1 MSWGCFLSVLM
12 SSESESL
19 SELIVRSM
27 TGGSLLSLLLPDS
40 EEEMYVTMNINLTH
54 DGENLLHEKRSE
66 TKGSHQL
73 KQIQVLS

>member
-40 EEEMYVTMNINLTH
+40 EEEMYVTMNINLTP
-54 DGENLLHEKRSE
+54 DGKNILDEKRSE

-73 KQIQVLS
+73 KQILS